1 MEEFMLKGKNILL
14 GVTGGIAAYKAAALC
29 SLLVKQHANVDVIMT
44 DNATQFIT
52 PNTFEALCHNRVVT
66 DTFDRNHPWEVEH
79 IALAEKADAMIIAPA
94 TANTIAK
101 LANGIADNMLT
112 TTALACS
119 CPRLIAPAMNT
130 HMYTNPVTR
139 DNIEKLRHYGWIV
152 IEPASGHLACGTN
165 GTGKL
170 PEPELLLQH
179 VIHAAWHSKDMTG
192 LRVLVSAGPTQEDI
206 DPVRYI
212 TNHSSGRMG
221 YSIARV
227 AAARGAEVT
236 LVSGPVNLEPPVYVN
251 TIKIRTAEQMYQE
264 ITSRAGDQDII
275 IKAAAVADYRPA
287 TVAAE
292 KIHKKDDEDA
302 SLPLERTRDI
312 LRYLGEHKTE
322 NQFLCGFSM
331 ETEHMLE
338 NSRRKLISKHLDL
351 IAANNVKVPGAGFE
365 VETNVLTLISKDKEI
380 ELPLLTKWEAADKLL
395 DTILAMRK
403 HSEAHL

>member
-179 VIHAAWHSKDMTG
+179 VIHTAWHSKDMTG

-264 ITSRAGDQDII
+264 ITSRACDQDII

-292 KIHKKDDEDA
+292 KIHKKDDADA

>member
-1 MEEFMLKGKNILL
+1 MLKGKNILL

-29 SLLVKQHANVDVIMT
+29 SMLAKQHANIDVIMT

-130 HMYTNPVTR
+130 HMYNNPVTR
-139 DNIEKLRHYGWIV
+139 DNIEKLRRYGWIV
-152 IEPASGHLACGTN
+152 IEPASGHLACGTS

-170 PEPELLLQH
+170 PEPEVLLQH
-179 VIHAAWHSKDMTG
+179 VIHAAWHSKDMAG

-227 AAARGAEVT
+227 AAARGADVT
-236 LVSGPVNLEPPVYVN
+236 LVSGPVNLDPPVCVN
-251 TIKIRTAEQMYQE
+251 TIKIRSAEQMYQE

-292 KIHKKDDEDA
+292 KIHKKDDADA

-322 NQFLCGFSM
+322 GQFLCGFSM

-338 NSRRKLISKHLDL
+338 NSRRKLISKNLDL

-365 VETNVLTLISKDKEI
+365 VETNVLTLISRDRET
-380 ELPLLTKWEAADKLL
+380 ELPLLSKWEAADKLL

-403 HSEAHL
+403 HSEVQL